1 MRKKRILPF
10 LLSLLILCSSLQL
23 PVDAK
28 EMDASGKQDTTNM
41 ESEISVQG
49 TDSFGNMVAEAIDNK
64 VEQQE
69 ENEGC
74 NIFGITMSG
83 TEAEVDF
90 ETNKDA
96 SLVIGIYD
104 EAGIKMV
111 ASGHAEVTTDEKTVK
126 INIENGQLPDYYY
139 VKGFLVDPETFEP
152 YCTAYETPN
161 YTKEMQEFFSKT
173 TEDFAGHEILNLD
186 DDTTNNFAVYADGTY
201 VVKESESEVKLS
213 EKDENAGKY
222 VFENADEAFLALKS
236 GDILSYE
243 CADGSLVIIKIDS
256 VSVKGK
262 TVTLYDKDT
271 EMEDVFDYVKID
283 SEASTEE
290 ATVDDSTCGEGVTYN
305 GLVDS
310 DEIAPQKRDVDVSK
324 SKSYSFELKNN
335 DITGSFKLQ
344 MKTGVKLYV
353 TTSYKYL
360 EVRLDYTKSLG
371 ISIKKSYKKTFPLA
385 TLGYS
390 PVPGLYIELQPAL
403 IIEGSGKV
411 SFTGTLQGTIGCAV
425 ESDTGIK
432 NLTRVPSFK
441 TELKGEVKV
450 FVGISLE
457 PKMKVLSEKVA
468 MIGASAKIGGEANA
482 TLAKDKGKSQKHTCK
497 TCVEGVITAKGEV
510 EFEAA
515 LFGKENLTYKQ
526 NKEYKVKVGDFYY
539 SKDFNEFDFT
549 TCPHIS
555 YRIIVTVKNKQG
567 QAVSDVLVNNK
578 NGTDQNGQATLYLPN
593 GTHTLTVTS
602 QKGTE
607 LGNKEITVKNNEKKV
622 EVEVDDN
629 VIDGLK
635 VEQVSLGEN
644 HSGAITEDG
653 SLWMWGWNI
662 KGQLGDGTTEEK
674 HTPVKVMENVKMIS
688 LGGYYSGAITKDG
701 SLWMWG
707 SNDRGQLGDGTT
719 EDKHTPVK
727 VMENVKEVSLGFF
740 HSGAITE
747 DGSLWMWGD
756 NQYGELG
763 DGTTEENHKDAPVKI
778 MENVK
783 TISLATF
790 HSGAITEDGSLWMW
804 GDNGY
809 GRLGD
814 GTTEE
819 KHTPV
824 KVMEN
829 VKAINLGC
837 FHSGAITEDGSL
849 WMWGG
854 NQYGELGDGTTEE
867 KHTPVKIMENVKN
880 VSLSDANDSGA
891 ITEDGNL
898 WTWGWNY
905 WGQLG
910 DGTREDKHTP
920 VKFMENVKAIS
931 FSKWYAGLIKE
942 DGSLWMWGQNGYGQ
956 LGDGSTKDSEYPINI
971 TDQFNQTQQ
980 QNTAEPATNI
990 AFTDEPTAN
999 IDLQSTPPTTSFK
1012 NLNPNGIYNFYIMK
1026 DKEAQQPFDN
1036 GNLLYINQY
1045 QAQSDGTLSV
1055 NYETTG
1061 DTSNAEAFVVGG
1073 NTGDES
1079 QEMKFKDVSP
1089 NDWFYSS
1096 VMYVN
1101 KNGLMTGLNETEFGP
1116 VQSLARAQ
1124 FAMILYRMNGSP
1136 AVDYTNKFKDV
1147 SAGIWYT
1154 DPIMW
1159 ASNKGVVT
1167 GYSNGNFGPG
1177 DNINREQ
1184 MAVMMY
1190 RYAKTQGY
1198 DVSAS
1203 VELGNY
1209 KDGVNVS
1216 GFAKQAMQWC
1226 VAEGIITGKY
1236 NGTQLDPQGN
1246 AIRAECA
1253 TIIRRFVEKYE

>member
-74 NIFGITMSG
+74 NIFEITMSG

-96 SLVIGIYD
+96 SLVVGIYD
-104 EAGIKMV
+104 EAGIKMA

-126 INIENGQLPDYYY
+126 INIEDGQLPDYYY
-139 VKGFLVDPETFEP
+139 VKGFLVDPETYEP

-161 YTKEMQEFFSKT
+161 YTREMQEFFSKT

-213 EKDENAGKY
+213 EKDEDAGKY

-256 VSVKGK
+256 VSVNGK

-290 ATVDDSTCGEGVTYN
+290 ATVDASTCGEGVTYN

-310 DEIAPQKRDVDVSK
+310 DETAPQKIDIDVSE
-324 SKSYSFELKNN
+324 SKSHSFDIKNN
-335 DITGSFKLQ
+335 DITGNFKLQ
-344 MKTGVKLYV
+344 LKTGLKLYI
-353 TTSYKYL
+353 TSSYRYL
-360 EVRLDYTKSLG
+360 ELRMDYTKSVS
-371 ISIKKSYKKTFPLA
+371 ISIKKKCKKEFPLI

-390 PVPGLYIELQPAL
+390 PVPGVYIEVKPVFVV
-403 IIEGSGKV
+403 EGSGKV
-411 SFTGTLQGTIGCAV
+411 SLNGTLKGTIGCAV
-425 ESDTGIK
+425 ESDTGIR
-432 NLTRVPSFK
+432 NLTSMPSFE
-441 TELKGEVKV
+441 TELKGEVTV
-450 FVGISLE
+450 FIGISLE
-457 PKMKVLSEKVA
+457 PKVKVLSDEVA
-468 MIGASAKIGGEANA
+468 MVGASAQVGGEANA
-482 TLAKDKGKSQKHTCK
+482 TLAKDKGDSQKHMCK
-497 TCVEGVITAKGEV
+497 TCIEGTINAKGEV
-510 EFEAA
+510 NFKVS
-515 LFGKENLTYKQ
+515 FFNNDKLTYTQGTSLKA
-526 NKEYKVKVGDFYY
+526 KIGDFYY
-539 SKDFNEFDFT
+539 SEDFNEFAFT

-567 QAVSDVLVNNK
+567 QVVKDVLVNNENK
-578 NGTDQNGQATLYLPN
+578 TDQNGQATLYLPN

-607 LGNKEITVKNNEKKV
+607 LGNKEITVKDSAKKV

-629 VIDGLK
+629 VIDGLRVK
-635 VEQVSLGEN
+635 QVSCARGQ
-644 HSGAITEDG
+644 SGVITEDG
-653 SLWMWGWNI
+653 SLWMWGNNEF
-662 KGQLGDGTTEEK
+662 GQLGDGTTE
-674 HTPVKVMENVKMIS
+674 
-688 LGGYYSGAITKDG
+688 TKK
-701 SLWMWG
+701 
-707 SNDRGQLGDGTT
+707 N
-719 EDKHTPVK
+719 
-727 VMENVKEVSLGFF
+727 
-740 HSGAITE
+740 
-747 DGSLWMWGD
+747 
-756 NQYGELG
+756 
-763 DGTTEENHKDAPVKI
+763 PVKI
-778 MENVK
+778 MEHVK
-783 TISLATF
+783 SIDLDTY
-790 HSGAITEDGSLWMW
+790 H
-804 GDNGY
+804 
-809 GRLGD
+809 
-814 GTTEE
+814 
-819 KHTPV
+819 
-824 KVMEN
+824 
-829 VKAINLGC
+829 
-837 FHSGAITEDGSL
+837 
-849 WMWGG
+849 
-854 NQYGELGDGTTEE
+854 
-867 KHTPVKIMENVKN
+867 
-880 VSLSDANDSGA
+880 SGA

-898 WTWGWNY
+898 WMWGLNSR
-905 WGQLG
+905 GQLG
-910 DGTREDKHTP
+910 DGTTKDKLRP
-920 VKFMENVKAIS
+920 VKVMENVTTIDLGNMHSGAIT
-931 FSKWYAGLIKE
+931 E
-942 DGSLWMWGQNGYGQ
+942 DGNLWMWGENEYGQ
-956 LGDGSTKDSEYPINI
+956 LGDGTTETTYNPVKIMSNVKSVSLGYASTGVIAENGDLYTWGENEYGQLGNGTTETTYNPMKIMSNVKSVSLGLLNCGAITEDGNLWMWGSGELGDGTTETTYNPVKIMSNVKSISNGNNMNAAITEDGNLWMWGFNSVGQLGDGTTETKKSPVKIMHNVKSVSAGFHSGAITEDGNLWMWGGNSCGELGNGSTKNSVYPINI

-980 QNTAEPATNI
+980 LNTDEPATNI
-990 AFTDEPTAN
+990 A
-999 IDLQSTPPTTSFK
+999 LQSTPSTTSFK

-1026 DKEAQQPFDN
+1026 DKETQQPFDN

-1073 NTGDES
+1073 NIGDES

-1203 VELGNY
+1203 VALGNY
-1209 KDGVNVS
+1209 KDGANVS

>member
-1 MRKKRILPF
+1 M
-10 LLSLLILCSSLQL
+10 
-23 PVDAK
+23 
-28 EMDASGKQDTTNM
+28 
-41 ESEISVQG
+41 
-49 TDSFGNMVAEAIDNK
+49 
-64 VEQQE
+64 
-69 ENEGC
+69 
-74 NIFGITMSG
+74 
-83 TEAEVDF
+83 
-90 ETNKDA
+90 
-96 SLVIGIYD
+96 
-104 EAGIKMV
+104 
-111 ASGHAEVTTDEKTVK
+111 
-126 INIENGQLPDYYY
+126 
-139 VKGFLVDPETFEP
+139 
-152 YCTAYETPN
+152 
-161 YTKEMQEFFSKT
+161 
-173 TEDFAGHEILNLD
+173 
-186 DDTTNNFAVYADGTY
+186 
-201 VVKESESEVKLS
+201 
-213 EKDENAGKY
+213 
-222 VFENADEAFLALKS
+222 
-236 GDILSYE
+236 
-243 CADGSLVIIKIDS
+243 
-256 VSVKGK
+256 
-262 TVTLYDKDT
+262 
-271 EMEDVFDYVKID
+271 
-283 SEASTEE
+283 
-290 ATVDDSTCGEGVTYN
+290 
-305 GLVDS
+305 
-310 DEIAPQKRDVDVSK
+310 
-324 SKSYSFELKNN
+324 
-335 DITGSFKLQ
+335 
-344 MKTGVKLYV
+344 
-353 TTSYKYL
+353 
-360 EVRLDYTKSLG
+360 
-371 ISIKKSYKKTFPLA
+371 
-385 TLGYS
+385 
-390 PVPGLYIELQPAL
+390 
-403 IIEGSGKV
+403 
-411 SFTGTLQGTIGCAV
+411 
-425 ESDTGIK
+425 
-432 NLTRVPSFK
+432 
-441 TELKGEVKV
+441 
-450 FVGISLE
+450 
-457 PKMKVLSEKVA
+457 
-468 MIGASAKIGGEANA
+468 
-482 TLAKDKGKSQKHTCK
+482 
-497 TCVEGVITAKGEV
+497 ITAKGEV

-555 YRIIVTVKNKQG
+555 YRIIVTVENKQG

-635 VEQVSLGEN
+635 VEQVSLGEH

-653 SLWMWGWNI
+653 SLWMWGQNEY
-662 KGQLGDGTTEEK
+662 GQLGDGTTEDK
-674 HTPVKVMENVKMIS
+674 HAPVKVMENVKMIS

-701 SLWMWG
+701 SLWTWG
-707 SNDRGQLGDGTT
+707 WNYGGELGDGTT

-727 VMENVKEVSLGFF
+727 VMENVKEVSLGAY
-740 HSGAITE
+740 HSGAIT
-747 DGSLWMWGD
+747 
-756 NQYGELG
+756 
-763 DGTTEENHKDAPVKI
+763 
-778 MENVK
+778 
-783 TISLATF
+783 
-790 HSGAITEDGSLWMW
+790 
-804 GDNGY
+804 
-809 GRLGD
+809 
-814 GTTEE
+814 
-819 KHTPV
+819 
-824 KVMEN
+824 
-829 VKAINLGC
+829 
-837 FHSGAITEDGSL
+837 
-849 WMWGG
+849 
-854 NQYGELGDGTTEE
+854 
-867 KHTPVKIMENVKN
+867 
-880 VSLSDANDSGA
+880 
-891 ITEDGNL
+891 
-898 WTWGWNY
+898 
-905 WGQLG
+905 
-910 DGTREDKHTP
+910 
-920 VKFMENVKAIS
+920 
-931 FSKWYAGLIKE
+931 E

-999 IDLQSTPPTTSFK
+999 IALQSTPPTTSFK

-1147 SAGIWYT
+1147 AAGIWYT

-1190 RYAKTQGY
+1190 RYAKNQGY

>member
-28 EMDASGKQDTTNM
+28 EMDASGKQNTTNM

-74 NIFGITMSG
+74 NIFEITMSG

-96 SLVIGIYD
+96 SLVVGIYD
-104 EAGIKMV
+104 EAGIKMA

-126 INIENGQLPDYYY
+126 INIEDGQLPDYYY
-139 VKGFLVDPETFEP
+139 VKGFLVDPETYEP

-161 YTKEMQEFFSKT
+161 YTREMQEFFSKT

-213 EKDENAGKY
+213 EKDENAGRY

-256 VSVKGK
+256 VSVNGK

-290 ATVDDSTCGEGVTYN
+290 ATVDASTCGEGVTYN

-310 DEIAPQKRDVDVSK
+310 DEIAPQKIDIDVSD
-324 SKSYSFELKNN
+324 SKSHSFDVKNN

-344 MKTGVKLYV
+344 MKTGLKLYI
-353 TTSYKYL
+353 TTSYRYL
-360 EVRLDYTKSLG
+360 ELRMDYTKSVS
-371 ISIKKSYKKTFPLA
+371 ISIKKKCKKEFPLI

-390 PVPGLYIELQPAL
+390 PVPGVYIEVKPVFVV
-403 IIEGSGKV
+403 EGSGKV
-411 SFTGTLQGTIGCAV
+411 SLNGTLKGTIGCAV
-425 ESDTGIK
+425 ESDTGIR
-432 NLTRVPSFK
+432 NLTSMPSFE
-441 TELKGEVKV
+441 TELKGEVTV
-450 FVGISLE
+450 FIGISLE
-457 PKMKVLSEKVA
+457 PKVKVLSDEVA
-468 MIGASAKIGGEANA
+468 MVGASAQVGGEANA
-482 TLAKDKGKSQKHTCK
+482 TLAKDKGDSQKHMCK
-497 TCVEGVITAKGEV
+497 TCIEGTINAKGEV
-510 EFEAA
+510 NFKVS
-515 LFGKENLTYKQ
+515 FFNNDKLTYTQGTSLKA
-526 NKEYKVKVGDFYY
+526 KIGDFYY
-539 SKDFNEFDFT
+539 SEDFNEFAFT

-567 QAVSDVLVNNK
+567 QAVKDVLINNE
-578 NGTDQNGQATLYLPN
+578 NRTDQNGQTTLYLPN
-593 GTHTLTVTS
+593 GMHTLTVTS
-602 QKGTE
+602 QKGTK
-607 LGNKEITVKNNEKKV
+607 LGNKEITVKDSAKKA
-622 EVEVDDN
+622 EVEIDDN

-635 VEQVSLGEN
+635 VEQVSLGRY
-644 HSGAITEDG
+644 HSGAITENG
-653 SLWMWGWNI
+653 SLWMWGWN
-662 KGQLGDGTTEEK
+662 
-674 HTPVKVMENVKMIS
+674 
-688 LGGYYSGAITKDG
+688 A
-701 SLWMWG
+701 
-707 SNDRGQLGDGTT
+707 RGQLGDGTT
-719 EDKHTPVK
+719 EDKHAPVK
-727 VMENVKEVSLGFF
+727 VMENVKEISLGNA
-740 HSGAITE
+740 HSGAIKE
-747 DGSLWMWGD
+747 DGSLWMWGW
-756 NQYGELG
+756 NPHGQLG
-763 DGTTEENHKDAPVKI
+763 DGTNNDRNTPVKI
-778 MENVK
+778 MENAK
-783 TISLATF
+783 EISLGGE
-790 HSGAITEDGSLWMW
+790 HSGTITEDGSLWMW
-804 GDNGY
+804 GDNGQ

-814 GTTEE
+814 GTN
-819 KHTPV
+819 HRRYMPI

-829 VKAINLGC
+829 VKEISLGWL
-837 FHSGAITEDGSL
+837 HSGA
-849 WMWGG
+849 
-854 NQYGELGDGTTEE
+854 
-867 KHTPVKIMENVKN
+867 
-880 VSLSDANDSGA
+880 
-891 ITEDGNL
+891 
-898 WTWGWNY
+898 
-905 WGQLG
+905 
-910 DGTREDKHTP
+910 
-920 VKFMENVKAIS
+920 
-931 FSKWYAGLIKE
+931 IKE
-942 DGSLWMWGQNGYGQ
+942 DGSLWMWGNNYNGELGDDTNEKKNTPVKIAENVKEISLGWEHSGAIKEDGSLWMWGDNGKGQ
-956 LGDGSTKDSEYPINI
+956 LGNRTTVDSMHPINI

-980 QNTAEPATNI
+980 LTTDEPATNI
-990 AFTDEPTAN
+990 A
-999 IDLQSTPPTTSFK
+999 LQSTTPTTSFK

-1073 NTGDES
+1073 NIGDES

-1136 AVDYTNKFKDV
+1136 AVNYTNKFKDV

-1190 RYAKTQGY
+1190 RYAKSQGY

-1203 VELGNY
+1203 VALGNY
-1209 KDGVNVS
+1209 KDGANVS

>member
-74 NIFGITMSG
+74 NIFEITMSG
-83 TEAEVDF
+83 IEAEVDF

-96 SLVIGIYD
+96 SLVVGIYD

-126 INIENGQLPDYYY
+126 INIEDGQLPDYYY
-139 VKGFLVDPETFEP
+139 VKGFLVDPETYEP

-161 YTKEMQEFFSKT
+161 YTREMQEFFSKT

-213 EKDENAGKY
+213 EKDEDAGKY

-290 ATVDDSTCGEGVTYN
+290 ATVDASTCGEGVTYN

-310 DEIAPQKRDVDVSK
+310 DEIAPQKIDVDVSD
-324 SKSYSFELKNN
+324 SKSHSFELKNN

-344 MKTGVKLYV
+344 MKTGLKLYI
-353 TTSYKYL
+353 TSSYRYL
-360 EVRLDYTKSLG
+360 ELRMDYTKSVS
-371 ISIKKSYKKTFPLA
+371 ISIKKKCKKEFPLI

-390 PVPGLYIELQPAL
+390 PVPGVYIEVKPVFVV
-403 IIEGSGKV
+403 EGSGKV
-411 SFTGTLQGTIGCAV
+411 SLNGTLKGTIGCAV
-425 ESDTGIK
+425 ESDTGIR
-432 NLTRVPSFK
+432 NLTSMPSFE
-441 TELKGEVKV
+441 TELKGEVTV
-450 FVGISLE
+450 FIGISLE
-457 PKMKVLSEKVA
+457 PKVKVLSDEVA
-468 MIGASAKIGGEANA
+468 MVGASAQVGGEANA
-482 TLAKDKGKSQKHTCK
+482 TLAKDKGDSQKHMCK
-497 TCVEGVITAKGEV
+497 TCIEGTINAKGEV
-510 EFEAA
+510 NFKVS
-515 LFGKENLTYKQ
+515 FFNNDKLTYTQGTSLKA
-526 NKEYKVKVGDFYY
+526 KIGDFYY
-539 SKDFNEFDFT
+539 SEDFNEFAFT

-567 QAVSDVLVNNK
+567 QVVKDVLVNNENK
-578 NGTDQNGQATLYLPN
+578 TDQNGQATLYLPN

-607 LGNKEITVKNNEKKV
+607 LGNKEITVKDSAKKV

-629 VIDGLK
+629 VIDGLRVK
-635 VEQVSLGEN
+635 QVSCARGQ
-644 HSGAITEDG
+644 SGVITEDG
-653 SLWMWGWNI
+653 SLWMWGNNEF
-662 KGQLGDGTTEEK
+662 GQLGDGTTE
-674 HTPVKVMENVKMIS
+674 
-688 LGGYYSGAITKDG
+688 TKK
-701 SLWMWG
+701 
-707 SNDRGQLGDGTT
+707 N
-719 EDKHTPVK
+719 
-727 VMENVKEVSLGFF
+727 
-740 HSGAITE
+740 
-747 DGSLWMWGD
+747 
-756 NQYGELG
+756 
-763 DGTTEENHKDAPVKI
+763 PVKI
-778 MENVK
+778 MEHVK
-783 TISLATF
+783 SIDLDTY
-790 HSGAITEDGSLWMW
+790 H
-804 GDNGY
+804 
-809 GRLGD
+809 
-814 GTTEE
+814 
-819 KHTPV
+819 
-824 KVMEN
+824 
-829 VKAINLGC
+829 
-837 FHSGAITEDGSL
+837 
-849 WMWGG
+849 
-854 NQYGELGDGTTEE
+854 
-867 KHTPVKIMENVKN
+867 
-880 VSLSDANDSGA
+880 SGA

-898 WTWGWNY
+898 WMWGLNSR
-905 WGQLG
+905 GQLG
-910 DGTREDKHTP
+910 DGTTKDKLRP
-920 VKFMENVKAIS
+920 VKVMENVTTIDLGNMHSGAIT
-931 FSKWYAGLIKE
+931 E
-942 DGSLWMWGQNGYGQ
+942 DGNLWMWGENEYGQ
-956 LGDGSTKDSEYPINI
+956 LGDGTTETTYNPVKIMSNVKSVSLGYASTGVIAENGDLYTWGENEYGQLGNGTTETTYNPMKIMSNVKSVSLGLLNCGAITEDGNLWMWGSGELGDGTTETTYNPVKIMSNVKSISNGNNMNAAITEDGNLWMWGFNSVGQLGDGTTETKKSPVKIMHNVKSVSAGFHSGAITEDGNLWMWGGNSCGELGNGSTKNSVYPINI

-980 QNTAEPATNI
+980 LNTDEPATNI
-990 AFTDEPTAN
+990 A
-999 IDLQSTPPTTSFK
+999 LQSTPSTTSFK

-1026 DKEAQQPFDN
+1026 DKETQQPFDN

-1073 NTGDES
+1073 NIGDES

-1203 VELGNY
+1203 VALGNY
-1209 KDGVNVS
+1209 KDGANVS

>member
-74 NIFGITMSG
+74 NIFEITMSG

-96 SLVIGIYD
+96 SLVVGIYD

-126 INIENGQLPDYYY
+126 INIENGQVPDYYY
-139 VKGFLVDPETFEP
+139 VKGFLVDPETYEP

-161 YTKEMQEFFSKT
+161 YTREMQEFFSKT

-213 EKDENAGKY
+213 EKDEDAGKY

-283 SEASTEE
+283 SAASTEE
-290 ATVDDSTCGEGVTYN
+290 ATVDASTCGEGVTYN

-635 VEQVSLGEN
+635 VEQVSLGEH

-662 KGQLGDGTTEEK
+662 NGQLGDGTTEEK

-688 LGGYYSGAITKDG
+688 LGEYHSGAIKEDG

-707 SNDRGQLGDGTT
+707 YNVCGQLGDGTT
-719 EDKHTPVK
+719 EEKEKLIPVK
-727 VMENVKEVSLGFF
+727 VMENVKSVGLGDFY
-740 HSGAITE
+740 SGAIKE
-747 DGSLWMWGD
+747 DGSLWMWGY
-756 NQYGELG
+756 NGYGQLG
-763 DGTTEENHKDAPVKI
+763 DGTNESKDIPVKI
-778 MENVK
+778 MENVNNV
-783 TISLATF
+783 SF
-790 HSGAITEDGSLWMW
+790 SDDHSGAIKEDGSLWMW

-809 GRLGD
+809 GQLGD
-814 GTTEE
+814 GTNGTYAAR
-819 KHTPV
+819 KHSPV

-829 VKAINLGC
+829 VKEISLGNA
-837 FHSGAITEDGSL
+837 HSGAIKEDGSL
-849 WMWGG
+849 WMWGANDKG
-854 NQYGELGDGTTEE
+854 QLGDGTNED
-867 KHTPVKIMENVKN
+867 KNTPVKIMENVKN
-880 VSLSDANDSGA
+880 VNLGVSCSGA

-898 WTWGWNY
+898 WMWGANDK
-905 WGQLG
+905 GQLG
-910 DGTREDKHTP
+910 DGTNEDKNTP
-920 VKFMENVKAIS
+920 VKFMENIKSVNLGAHDS
-931 FSKWYAGLIKE
+931 GVIKE
-942 DGSLWMWGQNGYGQ
+942 DGSLWMWGSNSFGALGNG
-956 LGDGSTKDSEYPINI
+956 TIVDSMYPINI
-971 TDQFNQTQQ
+971 TGQFNQTQQ
-980 QNTAEPATNI
+980 LNTAEPTTGI
-990 AFTDEPTAN
+990 A
-999 IDLQSTPPTTSFK
+999 LQSTTPTTSFK

-1026 DKEAQQPFDN
+1026 DKETQQPFDN

-1079 QEMKFKDVSP
+1079 QEMKFKDVSK

-1203 VELGNY
+1203 VALGNY
-1209 KDGVNVS
+1209 KDGANVS

>member
-74 NIFGITMSG
+74 NIFEITMSG

-96 SLVIGIYD
+96 SLVVGIYD
-104 EAGIKMV
+104 EAGIKMA

-126 INIENGQLPDYYY
+126 INIEDGQLPDYYY
-139 VKGFLVDPETFEP
+139 VKGFLVDPETYEP

-161 YTKEMQEFFSKT
+161 YTREMQEFFSKT

-213 EKDENAGKY
+213 EKDETAGKY

-243 CADGSLVIIKIDS
+243 CSDGSLVIIKIDS
-256 VSVKGK
+256 VSIKGK
-262 TVTLYDKDT
+262 TVTIYDKDT

-290 ATVDDSTCGEGVTYN
+290 ATVDASTCGEGVTYN

-310 DEIAPQKRDVDVSK
+310 DETAPQKIDIDVSE
-324 SKSYSFELKNN
+324 SKSHSFDIKNN
-335 DITGSFKLQ
+335 DITGNFKLQ
-344 MKTGVKLYV
+344 LKTGLKLYI
-353 TTSYKYL
+353 TSSYRYL
-360 EVRLDYTKSLG
+360 ELRMDYTKSVS
-371 ISIKKSYKKTFPLA
+371 ISIKKKCKKEFPLI

-390 PVPGLYIELQPAL
+390 PVPGVYIEVKPVFVV
-403 IIEGSGKV
+403 EGSGKV
-411 SFTGTLQGTIGCAV
+411 SLNGTLKGTIGCAV
-425 ESDTGIK
+425 ESDTGIR
-432 NLTRVPSFK
+432 NLTSMPSFE
-441 TELKGEVKV
+441 TELKGEVTV
-450 FVGISLE
+450 FIGISLE
-457 PKMKVLSEKVA
+457 PKVKVLSDEVA
-468 MIGASAKIGGEANA
+468 MVGASAQVGGEANA
-482 TLAKDKGKSQKHTCK
+482 TLAKDKGDSQKHMCK
-497 TCVEGVITAKGEV
+497 TCIEGTINAKGEV
-510 EFEAA
+510 NFKVS
-515 LFGKENLTYKQ
+515 FFNNDKLTYTQGTSLKA
-526 NKEYKVKVGDFYY
+526 KIGDFYY
-539 SKDFNEFDFT
+539 SEDFNEFAFT

-567 QAVSDVLVNNK
+567 QVVKDVLVNNENK
-578 NGTDQNGQATLYLPN
+578 TDQNGQATLYLPN

-607 LGNKEITVKNNEKKV
+607 LGNKEITVKDSAKKV

-629 VIDGLK
+629 VIDGLRVK
-635 VEQVSLGEN
+635 QVSCARGQ
-644 HSGAITEDG
+644 SGVITEDG
-653 SLWMWGWNI
+653 SLWMWGNNEF
-662 KGQLGDGTTEEK
+662 GQLGDGTTE
-674 HTPVKVMENVKMIS
+674 
-688 LGGYYSGAITKDG
+688 TKK
-701 SLWMWG
+701 
-707 SNDRGQLGDGTT
+707 N
-719 EDKHTPVK
+719 
-727 VMENVKEVSLGFF
+727 
-740 HSGAITE
+740 
-747 DGSLWMWGD
+747 
-756 NQYGELG
+756 
-763 DGTTEENHKDAPVKI
+763 PVKI
-778 MENVK
+778 MEHVK
-783 TISLATF
+783 SIDLDTY
-790 HSGAITEDGSLWMW
+790 H
-804 GDNGY
+804 
-809 GRLGD
+809 
-814 GTTEE
+814 
-819 KHTPV
+819 
-824 KVMEN
+824 
-829 VKAINLGC
+829 
-837 FHSGAITEDGSL
+837 
-849 WMWGG
+849 
-854 NQYGELGDGTTEE
+854 
-867 KHTPVKIMENVKN
+867 
-880 VSLSDANDSGA
+880 SGA

-898 WTWGWNY
+898 WMWGLNSR
-905 WGQLG
+905 GQLG
-910 DGTREDKHTP
+910 DGTTKDKLRP
-920 VKFMENVKAIS
+920 VKVMENVTTIDLGNMHSGAIT
-931 FSKWYAGLIKE
+931 E
-942 DGSLWMWGQNGYGQ
+942 DGNLWMWGENEYGQ
-956 LGDGSTKDSEYPINI
+956 LGDGTTETTYNPVKIMSNVKSVSLGYASTGVIAENGDLYTWGENEYGQLGNGTTETTYNPMKIMSNVKSVSLGLLNCGAITEDGNLWMWGSGELGDGTTETTYNPVKIMSNVKSISNGNNMNAAITEDGNLWMWGFNSVGQLGDGTTETKKSPVKIMHNVKSVSAGFHSGAITEDGNLWMWGGNSCGELGNGSTKNSVYPINI

-980 QNTAEPATNI
+980 LNTDEPATNI
-990 AFTDEPTAN
+990 A
-999 IDLQSTPPTTSFK
+999 LQSTPSTTSFK

-1026 DKEAQQPFDN
+1026 DKETQQPFDN

-1073 NTGDES
+1073 NIGDES

-1190 RYAKTQGY
+1190 RYAKTQGC

-1203 VELGNY
+1203 VALGNY
-1209 KDGVNVS
+1209 KDGANVS

>member
-1 MRKKRILPF
+1 MRKKRVLPF

-23 PVDAK
+23 PVNAK
-28 EMDASGKQDTTNM
+28 EMDASGKQDTNNM

-74 NIFGITMSG
+74 NIFEITMSG

-96 SLVIGIYD
+96 SLVVGIYD

-126 INIENGQLPDYYY
+126 INIEDGQLPDYYY
-139 VKGFLVDPETFEP
+139 VKGFLVDPETYEP

-173 TEDFAGHEILNLD
+173 TEDFVGHEILNLD

-213 EKDENAGKY
+213 EKDEDAGKY

-256 VSVKGK
+256 VSVNGK

-283 SEASTEE
+283 SAASTEE
-290 ATVDDSTCGEGVTYN
+290 ATVDASTCGEGVTYN

-310 DEIAPQKRDVDVSK
+310 DEIAPQKIDIDVSE
-324 SKSYSFELKNN
+324 SKSHSFDVKNN

-344 MKTGVKLYV
+344 MKTGLKLYI
-353 TTSYKYL
+353 TSSYRYL
-360 EVRLDYTKSLG
+360 ELRMDYTKSVS
-371 ISIKKSYKKTFPLA
+371 ISIKKKCEKEFPLI

-390 PVPGLYIELQPAL
+390 PVPGVYIEVKPVFVV
-403 IIEGSGKV
+403 EGSGKV
-411 SFTGTLQGTIGCAV
+411 SLNGTLKGIIGCAV
-425 ESDTGIK
+425 ESDTGIR
-432 NLTRVPSFK
+432 NLTSMPSLE
-441 TELKGEVKV
+441 TELKGEVTV
-450 FVGISLE
+450 FIGISLE
-457 PKMKVLSEKVA
+457 PKVKVLSDEVA
-468 MIGASAKIGGEANA
+468 MVGASAQVGGEANA
-482 TLAKDKGKSQKHTCK
+482 TLAKDKGPTQKHVCK
-497 TCVEGVITAKGEV
+497 TCVEGTINAKGEV
-510 EFEAA
+510 NFKVS
-515 LFGKENLTYKQ
+515 FFNNDKLTYTQGTSLKA
-526 NKEYKVKVGDFYY
+526 KIGDFYY
-539 SKDFNEFDFT
+539 SEDFNEFAFT

-567 QAVSDVLVNNK
+567 QAVKDVLVNNE
-578 NGTDQNGQATLYLPN
+578 NRTDQNGQATLYLPN

-607 LGNKEITVKNNEKKV
+607 LGNKEITVKDSAKKV

-635 VEQVSLGEN
+635 VEQVSLGRF

-653 SLWMWGWNI
+653 SLWMWGWNSY
-662 KGQLGDGTTEEK
+662 GQLGDGTK
-674 HTPVKVMENVKMIS
+674 EN
-688 LGGYYSGAITKDG
+688 
-701 SLWMWG
+701 
-707 SNDRGQLGDGTT
+707 
-719 EDKHTPVK
+719 KHTPVK
-727 VMENVKEVSLGFF
+727 VMENVKEISLGGV
-740 HSGAITE
+740 HSGAIKE
-747 DGSLWMWGD
+747 DGSLWMWGSNSCGKLGD
-756 NQYGELG
+756 GTHNDRNTPVKIMENAKEISLGQDHSGAIKEDGSLWTCGGNYWGELG
-763 DGTTEENHKDAPVKI
+763 DGTN
-778 MENVK
+778 
-783 TISLATF
+783 
-790 HSGAITEDGSLWMW
+790 EDK
-804 GDNGY
+804 N
-809 GRLGD
+809 
-814 GTTEE
+814 
-819 KHTPV
+819 
-824 KVMEN
+824 
-829 VKAINLGC
+829 
-837 FHSGAITEDGSL
+837 
-849 WMWGG
+849 
-854 NQYGELGDGTTEE
+854 
-867 KHTPVKIMENVKN
+867 TPVKIMENVKN
-880 VSLSDANDSGA
+880 VNLGGACNGA

-898 WTWGWNY
+898 WMWGWNSR
-905 WGQLG
+905 GELG
-910 DGTREDKHTP
+910 DGTNNHRNTP
-920 VKFMENVKAIS
+920 VKVMENVKEIS
-931 FSKWYAGLIKE
+931 LGYDHNGAIKE
-942 DGSLWMWGQNGYGQ
+942 DGSLWMWGDNAKGQ
-956 LGDGSTKDSEYPINI
+956 LGNETTVDSMHPINI

-980 QNTAEPATNI
+980 LT
-990 AFTDEPTAN
+990 TDEPAAN
-999 IDLQSTPPTTSFK
+999 IALQSTPPTTSFK

-1061 DTSNAEAFVVGG
+1061 DTSNAEAFVAGG
-1073 NTGDES
+1073 NIGDES

-1147 SAGIWYT
+1147 AAGIWYT

-1203 VELGNY
+1203 VALGNY
-1209 KDGVNVS
+1209 KDGANVS
-1216 GFAKQAMQWC
+1216 GFAKQEMQWC

>member
-74 NIFGITMSG
+74 NIFEITMSG

-139 VKGFLVDPETFEP
+139 VKGFLVDPETYEP

-161 YTKEMQEFFSKT
+161 YTREMQEFFSKT

-213 EKDENAGKY
+213 EKDEDAGKY

-256 VSVKGK
+256 VSVNGK

-290 ATVDDSTCGEGVTYN
+290 ATVDASTCGEGVTYN

-310 DEIAPQKRDVDVSK
+310 DETAPQKIDIDVSE
-324 SKSYSFELKNN
+324 SKSHSFDIKNN
-335 DITGSFKLQ
+335 DITGNFKLQ
-344 MKTGVKLYV
+344 LKTGLKLYI
-353 TTSYKYL
+353 TSSYRYL
-360 EVRLDYTKSLG
+360 ELRMDYTKSVS
-371 ISIKKSYKKTFPLA
+371 ISIKKKCKKEFPLI

-390 PVPGLYIELQPAL
+390 PVPGVYIEVKPVFVV
-403 IIEGSGKV
+403 EGSGKV
-411 SFTGTLQGTIGCAV
+411 SLNGTLKGTIGCAV
-425 ESDTGIK
+425 ESDTGIR
-432 NLTRVPSFK
+432 NLTSMPSFE
-441 TELKGEVKV
+441 TELKGEVTV
-450 FVGISLE
+450 FIGISLE
-457 PKMKVLSEKVA
+457 PKVKVLSDEVA
-468 MIGASAKIGGEANA
+468 MVGASAQVGGEANA
-482 TLAKDKGKSQKHTCK
+482 TLAKDKGDSQKHMCK
-497 TCVEGVITAKGEV
+497 TCIEGTINAKGEV
-510 EFEAA
+510 NFKVS
-515 LFGKENLTYKQ
+515 FFNNDKLTYTQGTSLKA
-526 NKEYKVKVGDFYY
+526 KIGDFYY
-539 SKDFNEFDFT
+539 SEDFNEFAFT

-567 QAVSDVLVNNK
+567 QVVKDVLVNNENK
-578 NGTDQNGQATLYLPN
+578 TDQNGQATLYLPN

-607 LGNKEITVKNNEKKV
+607 LGNKEITVKDSAKKV

-629 VIDGLK
+629 VIDGLRVK
-635 VEQVSLGEN
+635 QVSCARGQ
-644 HSGAITEDG
+644 SGVITEDG
-653 SLWMWGWNI
+653 SLWMWGNNEF
-662 KGQLGDGTTEEK
+662 GQLGDGTTE
-674 HTPVKVMENVKMIS
+674 
-688 LGGYYSGAITKDG
+688 TKK
-701 SLWMWG
+701 
-707 SNDRGQLGDGTT
+707 N
-719 EDKHTPVK
+719 
-727 VMENVKEVSLGFF
+727 
-740 HSGAITE
+740 
-747 DGSLWMWGD
+747 
-756 NQYGELG
+756 
-763 DGTTEENHKDAPVKI
+763 PVKI
-778 MENVK
+778 MEHVK
-783 TISLATF
+783 SIDLDTY
-790 HSGAITEDGSLWMW
+790 H
-804 GDNGY
+804 
-809 GRLGD
+809 
-814 GTTEE
+814 
-819 KHTPV
+819 
-824 KVMEN
+824 
-829 VKAINLGC
+829 
-837 FHSGAITEDGSL
+837 
-849 WMWGG
+849 
-854 NQYGELGDGTTEE
+854 
-867 KHTPVKIMENVKN
+867 
-880 VSLSDANDSGA
+880 SGA

-898 WTWGWNY
+898 WMWGLNSR
-905 WGQLG
+905 GQLG
-910 DGTREDKHTP
+910 DGTTKDKLRP
-920 VKFMENVKAIS
+920 VKVMENVTTIDLGNMHSGAIT
-931 FSKWYAGLIKE
+931 E
-942 DGSLWMWGQNGYGQ
+942 DGNLWMWGENEYGQ
-956 LGDGSTKDSEYPINI
+956 LGDGTTETTYNPVKIMSNVKSVSLGYASTGVIAENGDLYTWGENEYGQLGNGTTETTYNPMKIMSNVKSVSLGLLNCGAITEDGNLWMWGSGELGDGTTETTYNPVKIMSNVKSISNGNNMNAAITEDGNLWMWGFNSVGQLGDGTTETKKSPVKIMHNVKSVSAGFHSGAITEDGNLWMWGGNSCGELGNGSTKNSVYPINI

-980 QNTAEPATNI
+980 LNTDEPATNI
-990 AFTDEPTAN
+990 A
-999 IDLQSTPPTTSFK
+999 LQSTPSTTSFK

-1026 DKEAQQPFDN
+1026 DKETQQPFDN

-1073 NTGDES
+1073 NIGDES

-1203 VELGNY
+1203 VALGNY
-1209 KDGVNVS
+1209 KDGANVS

>member
-74 NIFGITMSG
+74 NIFEITMSG
-83 TEAEVDF
+83 IEAEVDF

-96 SLVIGIYD
+96 SLVVGIYD

-126 INIENGQLPDYYY
+126 INIEDGQLPDYYY
-139 VKGFLVDPETFEP
+139 VKGFLVDPETYEP

-161 YTKEMQEFFSKT
+161 YTREMQEFFSKT

-213 EKDENAGKY
+213 EKDEDAGKY

-290 ATVDDSTCGEGVTYN
+290 ATVDASTCGEGVTYN

-310 DEIAPQKRDVDVSK
+310 DEIAPQKIDVDVSD
-324 SKSYSFELKNN
+324 SKSHSFELKNN

-344 MKTGVKLYV
+344 MKTGLKLYI
-353 TTSYKYL
+353 TSSYRYL
-360 EVRLDYTKSLG
+360 ELRMDYTKSVS
-371 ISIKKSYKKTFPLA
+371 ISIKKKCKKEFPLI

-390 PVPGLYIELQPAL
+390 PVPGVYIEVKPVFVV
-403 IIEGSGKV
+403 EGSGKV
-411 SFTGTLQGTIGCAV
+411 SLNGTLKGTIGCAV
-425 ESDTGIK
+425 ESDTGIR
-432 NLTRVPSFK
+432 NLTSMPSFE
-441 TELKGEVKV
+441 TELKGEVTV
-450 FVGISLE
+450 FIGISLE
-457 PKMKVLSEKVA
+457 PKVKVLSDEVA
-468 MIGASAKIGGEANA
+468 MVGASAQVGGEANA
-482 TLAKDKGKSQKHTCK
+482 TLAKDKGDSQKHMCK
-497 TCVEGVITAKGEV
+497 TCIEGTINAKGEV
-510 EFEAA
+510 NFKVS
-515 LFGKENLTYKQ
+515 FFNNDKLTYTQGTSLKA
-526 NKEYKVKVGDFYY
+526 KIGEFYY
-539 SKDFNEFDFT
+539 SEDFNEFAFT

-567 QAVSDVLVNNK
+567 QVVKDVLVNNENK
-578 NGTDQNGQATLYLPN
+578 TDQNGQATLYLPN

-607 LGNKEITVKNNEKKV
+607 LGNKEITVKDSAKKV

-635 VEQVSLGEN
+635 VEQVSLCRY

-653 SLWMWGWNI
+653 SLWMWGSNSFGALGNGTYMATRNAPI
-662 KGQLGDGTTEEK
+662 KI
-674 HTPVKVMENVKMIS
+674 MENVKAIS
-688 LGGYYSGAITKDG
+688 LGSQYSGAIK
-701 SLWMWG
+701 
-707 SNDRGQLGDGTT
+707 
-719 EDKHTPVK
+719 
-727 VMENVKEVSLGFF
+727 
-740 HSGAITE
+740 E

-756 NQYGELG
+756 N
-763 DGTTEENHKDAPVKI
+763 D
-778 MENVK
+778 
-783 TISLATF
+783 F
-790 HSGAITEDGSLWMW
+790 
-804 GDNGY
+804 
-809 GRLGD
+809 
-814 GTTEE
+814 
-819 KHTPV
+819 
-824 KVMEN
+824 
-829 VKAINLGC
+829 
-837 FHSGAITEDGSL
+837 
-849 WMWGG
+849 
-854 NQYGELGDGTTEE
+854 
-867 KHTPVKIMENVKN
+867 
-880 VSLSDANDSGA
+880 
-891 ITEDGNL
+891 
-898 WTWGWNY
+898 
-905 WGQLG
+905 GQLG
-910 DGTREDKHTP
+910 NGTT
-920 VKFMENVKAIS
+920 V
-931 FSKWYAGLIKE
+931 
-942 DGSLWMWGQNGYGQ
+942 
-956 LGDGSTKDSEYPINI
+956 DSMHPINI

-980 QNTAEPATNI
+980 LT
-990 AFTDEPTAN
+990 TDEPAAN
-999 IDLQSTPPTTSFK
+999 IALQSTPPTTSFK

-1026 DKEAQQPFDN
+1026 DKETQQPFDN

-1079 QEMKFKDVSP
+1079 QEMKFKDVSK

-1147 SAGIWYT
+1147 SSGIWYT

-1203 VELGNY
+1203 VALGNY
-1209 KDGVNVS
+1209 KDGANVS

>member
-74 NIFGITMSG
+74 NIFEITMSG

-139 VKGFLVDPETFEP
+139 VKGFLVDPETYEP

-161 YTKEMQEFFSKT
+161 YTREMQEFFSKT

-256 VSVKGK
+256 VSVNGK

-290 ATVDDSTCGEGVTYN
+290 ATVDASTCGEGVTYN

-310 DEIAPQKRDVDVSK
+310 DETAPQKIDIDVSE
-324 SKSYSFELKNN
+324 SKSHSFDIKNN
-335 DITGSFKLQ
+335 DITGNFKLQ
-344 MKTGVKLYV
+344 LKTGLKLYI
-353 TTSYKYL
+353 TSSYRYL
-360 EVRLDYTKSLG
+360 ELRMDYTKSVS
-371 ISIKKSYKKTFPLA
+371 ISIKKKCKKEFPLI

-390 PVPGLYIELQPAL
+390 PVPGVYIEVKPVFVV
-403 IIEGSGKV
+403 EGSGKV
-411 SFTGTLQGTIGCAV
+411 SLNGTLKGTIGCAV
-425 ESDTGIK
+425 ESDTGIR
-432 NLTRVPSFK
+432 NLTSMPSFE
-441 TELKGEVKV
+441 TELKGEVTV
-450 FVGISLE
+450 FIGISLE
-457 PKMKVLSEKVA
+457 PKVKVLSDEVA
-468 MIGASAKIGGEANA
+468 MVGASAQVGGEANA
-482 TLAKDKGKSQKHTCK
+482 TLAKDKGDSQKHMCK
-497 TCVEGVITAKGEV
+497 TCIEGTINAKGEV
-510 EFEAA
+510 NFKVS
-515 LFGKENLTYKQ
+515 FFNNDKLTYTQGTSLKA
-526 NKEYKVKVGDFYY
+526 KIGDFYY
-539 SKDFNEFDFT
+539 SEDFNEFAFT

-567 QAVSDVLVNNK
+567 QVVKDVLVNNENK
-578 NGTDQNGQATLYLPN
+578 TDQNGQATLYLPN

-607 LGNKEITVKNNEKKV
+607 LGNKEITVKDSAKKV

-629 VIDGLK
+629 VIDGLRVK
-635 VEQVSLGEN
+635 QVSCARGQ
-644 HSGAITEDG
+644 SGVITEDG
-653 SLWMWGWNI
+653 SLWMWGNNEF
-662 KGQLGDGTTEEK
+662 GQLGDGTTE
-674 HTPVKVMENVKMIS
+674 
-688 LGGYYSGAITKDG
+688 TKK
-701 SLWMWG
+701 
-707 SNDRGQLGDGTT
+707 N
-719 EDKHTPVK
+719 
-727 VMENVKEVSLGFF
+727 
-740 HSGAITE
+740 
-747 DGSLWMWGD
+747 
-756 NQYGELG
+756 
-763 DGTTEENHKDAPVKI
+763 PVKI
-778 MENVK
+778 MEHVK
-783 TISLATF
+783 SIDLDTY
-790 HSGAITEDGSLWMW
+790 H
-804 GDNGY
+804 
-809 GRLGD
+809 
-814 GTTEE
+814 
-819 KHTPV
+819 
-824 KVMEN
+824 
-829 VKAINLGC
+829 
-837 FHSGAITEDGSL
+837 
-849 WMWGG
+849 
-854 NQYGELGDGTTEE
+854 
-867 KHTPVKIMENVKN
+867 
-880 VSLSDANDSGA
+880 SGA

-898 WTWGWNY
+898 WMWGLNSR
-905 WGQLG
+905 GQLG
-910 DGTREDKHTP
+910 DGTTKDKLRP
-920 VKFMENVKAIS
+920 VKVMENVTTIDLGNMHSGAIT
-931 FSKWYAGLIKE
+931 E
-942 DGSLWMWGQNGYGQ
+942 DGNLWMWGENEYGQ
-956 LGDGSTKDSEYPINI
+956 LGDGTTETTYNPVKIMSNVKSVSLGYASTGVIAENGDLYTWGENEYGQLGNGTTETTYNPMKIMSNVKSVSLGLLNCGAITEDGNLWMWGSGELGDGTTETTYNPVKIMSNVKSISNGNNMNAAITEDGNLWMWGFNSVGQLGDGTTETKKSPVKIMHNVKSVSAGFHSGAITEDGNLWMWGGNSCGELGNGSTKNSVYPINI

-980 QNTAEPATNI
+980 LNTDEPATNI
-990 AFTDEPTAN
+990 A
-999 IDLQSTPPTTSFK
+999 LQSTPSTTSFK

-1026 DKEAQQPFDN
+1026 DKETQQPFDN

-1073 NTGDES
+1073 NIGDES

-1203 VELGNY
+1203 VALGNY
-1209 KDGVNVS
+1209 KDGANVS

>member
-1 MRKKRILPF
+1 M
-10 LLSLLILCSSLQL
+10 
-23 PVDAK
+23 
-28 EMDASGKQDTTNM
+28 
-41 ESEISVQG
+41 
-49 TDSFGNMVAEAIDNK
+49 
-64 VEQQE
+64 
-69 ENEGC
+69 
-74 NIFGITMSG
+74 
-83 TEAEVDF
+83 
-90 ETNKDA
+90 
-96 SLVIGIYD
+96 
-104 EAGIKMV
+104 
-111 ASGHAEVTTDEKTVK
+111 
-126 INIENGQLPDYYY
+126 
-139 VKGFLVDPETFEP
+139 
-152 YCTAYETPN
+152 
-161 YTKEMQEFFSKT
+161 
-173 TEDFAGHEILNLD
+173 
-186 DDTTNNFAVYADGTY
+186 
-201 VVKESESEVKLS
+201 
-213 EKDENAGKY
+213 
-222 VFENADEAFLALKS
+222 
-236 GDILSYE
+236 
-243 CADGSLVIIKIDS
+243 
-256 VSVKGK
+256 
-262 TVTLYDKDT
+262 
-271 EMEDVFDYVKID
+271 
-283 SEASTEE
+283 
-290 ATVDDSTCGEGVTYN
+290 
-305 GLVDS
+305 
-310 DEIAPQKRDVDVSK
+310 
-324 SKSYSFELKNN
+324 
-335 DITGSFKLQ
+335 
-344 MKTGVKLYV
+344 
-353 TTSYKYL
+353 
-360 EVRLDYTKSLG
+360 
-371 ISIKKSYKKTFPLA
+371 
-385 TLGYS
+385 
-390 PVPGLYIELQPAL
+390 
-403 IIEGSGKV
+403 
-411 SFTGTLQGTIGCAV
+411 
-425 ESDTGIK
+425 
-432 NLTRVPSFK
+432 
-441 TELKGEVKV
+441 
-450 FVGISLE
+450 
-457 PKMKVLSEKVA
+457 
-468 MIGASAKIGGEANA
+468 
-482 TLAKDKGKSQKHTCK
+482 
-497 TCVEGVITAKGEV
+497 ITAKGEV

-555 YRIIVTVKNKQG
+555 YRIIVTVENKQG

-635 VEQVSLGEN
+635 VEQVSLGEH

-653 SLWMWGWNI
+653 SLWMWGQNEY
-662 KGQLGDGTTEEK
+662 GQLGDGTTEDK
-674 HTPVKVMENVKMIS
+674 HAPVKVMENVKMIS

-701 SLWMWG
+701 SLWTWG
-707 SNDRGQLGDGTT
+707 WNYGEELGDGTT

-727 VMENVKEVSLGFF
+727 VMENVKEVSLGAY
-740 HSGAITE
+740 HSGAIT
-747 DGSLWMWGD
+747 
-756 NQYGELG
+756 
-763 DGTTEENHKDAPVKI
+763 
-778 MENVK
+778 
-783 TISLATF
+783 
-790 HSGAITEDGSLWMW
+790 
-804 GDNGY
+804 
-809 GRLGD
+809 
-814 GTTEE
+814 
-819 KHTPV
+819 
-824 KVMEN
+824 
-829 VKAINLGC
+829 
-837 FHSGAITEDGSL
+837 
-849 WMWGG
+849 
-854 NQYGELGDGTTEE
+854 
-867 KHTPVKIMENVKN
+867 
-880 VSLSDANDSGA
+880 
-891 ITEDGNL
+891 
-898 WTWGWNY
+898 
-905 WGQLG
+905 
-910 DGTREDKHTP
+910 
-920 VKFMENVKAIS
+920 
-931 FSKWYAGLIKE
+931 E

-999 IDLQSTPPTTSFK
+999 IALQSTPPTTSFK

-1147 SAGIWYT
+1147 AAGIWYT

-1190 RYAKTQGY
+1190 RYAKNQGY

>member
-74 NIFGITMSG
+74 NIFEITMSG

-96 SLVIGIYD
+96 SLVVGIYD
-104 EAGIKMV
+104 EAGIKMA

-256 VSVKGK
+256 VSVNGK

-290 ATVDDSTCGEGVTYN
+290 ATVDASTCGEGVTYN

-310 DEIAPQKRDVDVSK
+310 DETAPQKIDIDVSE
-324 SKSYSFELKNN
+324 SKSHSFDIKNN
-335 DITGSFKLQ
+335 DITGNFKLQ
-344 MKTGVKLYV
+344 LKTGLKLYI
-353 TTSYKYL
+353 TSSYRYL
-360 EVRLDYTKSLG
+360 ELRMDYTKSVS
-371 ISIKKSYKKTFPLA
+371 ISIKKKCKKEFPLI

-390 PVPGLYIELQPAL
+390 PVPGVYIEVKPVFVV
-403 IIEGSGKV
+403 EGSGKV
-411 SFTGTLQGTIGCAV
+411 SLNGTLKGTIGCAV
-425 ESDTGIK
+425 ESDTGIR
-432 NLTRVPSFK
+432 NLTSMPSFE
-441 TELKGEVKV
+441 TELKGEVTV
-450 FVGISLE
+450 FIGISLE
-457 PKMKVLSEKVA
+457 PKVKVLSDEVA
-468 MIGASAKIGGEANA
+468 MVGASAQVGGEANA
-482 TLAKDKGKSQKHTCK
+482 TLAKDKGDSQKHMCK
-497 TCVEGVITAKGEV
+497 TCIEGTINAKGEV
-510 EFEAA
+510 NFKVS
-515 LFGKENLTYKQ
+515 FFNNDKLTYTQGTSLKA
-526 NKEYKVKVGDFYY
+526 KIGDFYY
-539 SKDFNEFDFT
+539 SEDFNEFAFT

-567 QAVSDVLVNNK
+567 QVVKDVLVNNENK
-578 NGTDQNGQATLYLPN
+578 TDQNGQATLYLPN

-607 LGNKEITVKNNEKKV
+607 LGNKEITVKDSAKKV

-629 VIDGLK
+629 VIDGLRVK
-635 VEQVSLGEN
+635 QVSCARGQ
-644 HSGAITEDG
+644 SGVITEDG
-653 SLWMWGWNI
+653 SLWMWGNNEF
-662 KGQLGDGTTEEK
+662 GQLGDGTTE
-674 HTPVKVMENVKMIS
+674 
-688 LGGYYSGAITKDG
+688 TKK
-701 SLWMWG
+701 
-707 SNDRGQLGDGTT
+707 N
-719 EDKHTPVK
+719 
-727 VMENVKEVSLGFF
+727 
-740 HSGAITE
+740 
-747 DGSLWMWGD
+747 
-756 NQYGELG
+756 
-763 DGTTEENHKDAPVKI
+763 PVKI
-778 MENVK
+778 MEHVK
-783 TISLATF
+783 SIDLDTY
-790 HSGAITEDGSLWMW
+790 H
-804 GDNGY
+804 
-809 GRLGD
+809 
-814 GTTEE
+814 
-819 KHTPV
+819 
-824 KVMEN
+824 
-829 VKAINLGC
+829 
-837 FHSGAITEDGSL
+837 
-849 WMWGG
+849 
-854 NQYGELGDGTTEE
+854 
-867 KHTPVKIMENVKN
+867 
-880 VSLSDANDSGA
+880 SGA

-898 WTWGWNY
+898 WMWGLNSR
-905 WGQLG
+905 GQLG
-910 DGTREDKHTP
+910 DGTTKDKLRP
-920 VKFMENVKAIS
+920 VKVMENVTTIDLGNMHSGAIT
-931 FSKWYAGLIKE
+931 E
-942 DGSLWMWGQNGYGQ
+942 DGNLWMWGENEYGQ
-956 LGDGSTKDSEYPINI
+956 LGDGTTETTYNPVKIMSNVKSVSLGYASTGVIAENGDLYTWGENEYGQLGNGTTETTYNPMKIMSNVKSVSLGLLNCGAITEDGNLWMWGSGELGDGTTETTYNPVKIMSNVKSISNGNNMNAAITEDGNLWMWGFNSVGQLGDGTTETKKSPVKIMHNVKSVSAGFHSGAITEDGNLWMWGGNSCGELGNGSTKNSVYPINI

-980 QNTAEPATNI
+980 LNTDEPATNI
-990 AFTDEPTAN
+990 A
-999 IDLQSTPPTTSFK
+999 LQSTPSTTSFK

-1026 DKEAQQPFDN
+1026 DKETQQPFDN

-1061 DTSNAEAFVVGG
+1061 DTSNAEAFVAGG
-1073 NTGDES
+1073 NTSDES
-1079 QEMKFKDVSP
+1079 QEMKFKDVSK

-1203 VELGNY
+1203 VALGNY
-1209 KDGVNVS
+1209 KDGANVS